1 MLLFGNG
8 GSAADAQHIAA
19 EFVGRFVPDRRALP
33 AISLATDTSALTAL
47 GNDYGYNFVFSRQV
61 EALGVSGDVAIGI
74 STSGNSPNVI
84 AALDAARAKGML
96 TIGFT
101 GEGGGK
107 MVSHT
112 DILFCVPSK
121 VHAADSGDASD
132 AGPHH
137 LRAGRPGA
145 LSGSVGTK
153 SQSNGLTVESAYP
166 IQPLDLDRVSTYP
179 LADRKSKVHS
189 GIVRQTARRLRL
201 DSRVHFKTST
211 NPRSGKPAHSD
222 SGNSLCA
229 RHQQTHHLGH
239 GWTRH

>member
-1 MLLFGNG
+1 MNQTISLIEELAGESARVKTLFFKNNGRKVAEAASALSTAFRLGRKVLLFGNG

-47 GNDYGYNFVFSRQV
+47 GNDYGYEFVFSRQV
-61 EALGVSGDVAIGI
+61 EALGVSGDVAVGI

-84 AALDAARAKGML
+84 AALDAARSIGMV

-121 VHAADSGDASD
+121 YT
-132 AGPHH
+132 PRIQETH
-137 LRAGRPGA
+137 LTLAHILCEVVDRELFPEAWA
-145 LSGSVGTK
+145 TK
-153 SQSNGLTVESAYP
+153 AKE
-166 IQPLDLDRVSTYP
+166 
-179 LADRKSKVHS
+179 
-189 GIVRQTARRLRL
+189 
-201 DSRVHFKTST
+201 T
-211 NPRSGKPAHSD
+211 N
-222 SGNSLCA
+222 
-229 RHQQTHHLGH
+229 
-239 GWTRH
+239 